1 MKSGTSIV
9 QNDATKLKSTV
20 TQAEKDRTV
29 TNDNYANFLA
39 TVKVSETTSTPSS
52 SFDAEQK
59 TVAVPGTAEALASS
73 TPCIAVS
80 VKALAANVG
89 KVYVGNSSLNQNQY
103 ELNAKEEISLGIDNL
118 NLVYVDAD
126 NAGEGVC
133 YAYLT

>member
-1 MKSGTSIV
+1 MKSGTSVVV
-9 QNDATKLKSTV
+9 QSDYAKL
-20 TQAEKDRTV
+20 
-29 TNDNYANFLA
+29 LA
-39 TVKVSETTSTPSS
+39 TVKVAETTPTPSS

-59 TVAVPGTAEALASS
+59 TVAVPGTCEPLAAD
-73 TPCIAVS
+73 TDCIAVS

-89 KVYVGNSSLNQNQY
+89 KVYVGNSSLSQDQY
-103 ELNAKEEISLGIDNL
+103 ELSAKEEMSLGVDNL